1 MTTRALRD
9 YDFGELAAE
18 SDDRLINYFVVTP
31 VAETIL
37 TKKIGTVLGRKGS
50 GKTAL
55 FRQAEEL
62 LARHDLDAVKVIRLN
77 MDDHAWGA
85 FADFQKLGL
94 SVEHAATVSWELA
107 LLLQLAAHVAAE
119 PQSGWS
125 KPASRDAYVL
135 HQFIADNF
143 GEVTPQLPKSSK
155 LIGQVQSLKVGAFG
169 SGIEAAFK
177 SGQEPRE
184 LAPALTDAITQH
196 LVAPLQDSAW
206 LILLDQLDESWD
218 GSESKK
224 DLLVGLLKAVKR
236 INDNFGWRTD
246 PIRGARAIAF
256 LRTDINDSLR
266 FDDKDKHRSSQ
277 IEISWTHEQLRE
289 MVQTRVAVAEAD
301 ELFDTRTTQR
311 KGRIPKASFNY
322 LVSRTFMRPRDLIQF
337 LIELQKDNPV
347 DSTISKKS
355 VEETERTYSRDKV
368 DDLRNEYRKAAPWVD
383 DALDALKQGP
393 NKFDSRAELEA
404 HLAAK
409 TPEARLAAT
418 AIKNVDGLV
427 DWMIETS
434 ILGAALRKVAT
445 ETIKFRCE
453 GDPVSLEGDST
464 AWVHPALFAGLSLYE
479 PRASRAEVSQP
490 NVT

>member
-1 MTTRALRD
+1 M
-9 YDFGELAAE
+9 
-18 SDDRLINYFVVTP
+18 
-31 VAETIL
+31 
-37 TKKIGTVLGRKGS
+37 
-50 GKTAL
+50 
-55 FRQAEEL
+55 
-62 LARHDLDAVKVIRLN
+62 
-77 MDDHAWGA
+77 
-85 FADFQKLGL
+85 
-94 SVEHAATVSWELA
+94 
-107 LLLQLAAHVAAE
+107 
-119 PQSGWS
+119 
-125 KPASRDAYVL
+125 
-135 HQFIADNF
+135 ADNF
-143 GEVTPQLPKSSK
+143 GEVAPQLPKSSK

-206 LILLDQLDESWD
+206 LVLLDQLDESWD
-218 GSESKK
+218 GSDSKK

-236 INDNFGWRTD
+236 INDNFGWRSD

-289 MVQTRVAVAEAD
+289 MIQSRVGLNEVD
-301 ELFDTRTTQR
+301 DLFDTRTSQR

-322 LVSRTFMRPRDLIQF
+322 LVSPTFMRPRDLIQF
-337 LIELQKDNPV
+337 LIELQKADP
-347 DSTISKKS
+347 DATTISKKS
-355 VEETERTYSRDKV
+355 VEGTERTYSRDKV

-393 NKFDSRAELEA
+393 NKFDSRSELVA
-404 HLAAK
+404 HLTAK
-409 TPEARLAAT
+409 TPQTHLAGS

-464 AWVHPALFAGLSLYE
+464 AWVHPALFAGLSLSE
-479 PRASRAEVSQP
+479 PRASRTETASQGS
-490 NVT
+490 N